1 MSADSS
7 KLAADRD
14 LLLAAEGKGTT
25 AKLRAFAR
33 LSGPGWLQSA
43 LTLGGGTLAGSLY
56 LGVLSGP
63 HLLWLQPLAMAL
75 GVIMTSAIGYV
86 TLSTREQPLQAV
98 SRYINPVMA
107 WGWALGALATCMV
120 WVMPQYSLSNAV
132 VQQILLPDIL
142 GASSQLGEMGGRIV
156 ITSVIFITVVVVSW
170 NYGRGGKGV
179 QLYEGVLKLTVLA
192 IVICFLG
199 VVYRL
204 GTTAEGLDWG
214 ALFKGFI
221 PNPGAIFKPGD
232 AFVPLLDA
240 VPAAGRDY
248 WSQHLVLQ
256 QRDVAV
262 TVAAA
267 TIGINGTF
275 LFAYSL
281 RRHGWG
287 KEFRGFMKFDL
298 ATGMFIPFVLV
309 TACIVV
315 AAASQFHAVPQPGLL
330 PESAMTESTVT
341 PRQRA
346 EFASLLRG
354 RVLHENKGLESN
366 EVEIERRVAGLGP
379 ADRVMAATLVT
390 RDAFDLASS
399 LRPFTGDFVARIV
412 FTFGV
417 LGMTLSSITLQM
429 VICGMV
435 MCELLGRP
443 LTGWTFRLGT
453 LAAATGILGPFI
465 WSAAAFWL
473 VVPTSIFAFTL
484 LPIAY
489 VTFLLL
495 LNQRKLLGA
504 EMPTGGRRWAWNL
517 MLGVIVAI
525 FAPASLYMVWD
536 KGGYWGIGLVGVF
549 LIAIVISDLKRRRNR
564 GDGSPNRPPVPEN
577 VT

>member
-1 MSADSS
+1 VCSS
-7 KLAADRD
+7 D
-14 LLLAAEGKGTT
+14 L
-25 AKLRAFAR
+25 
-33 LSGPGWLQSA
+33 
-43 LTLGGGTLAGSLY
+43 
-56 LGVLSGP
+56 
-63 HLLWLQPLAMAL
+63 
-75 GVIMTSAIGYV
+75 
-86 TLSTREQPLQAV
+86 
-98 SRYINPVMA
+98 
-107 WGWALGALATCMV
+107 
-120 WVMPQYSLSNAV
+120 
-132 VQQILLPDIL
+132 
-142 GASSQLGEMGGRIV
+142 
-156 ITSVIFITVVVVSW
+156 
-170 NYGRGGKGV
+170 
-179 QLYEGVLKLTVLA
+179 
-192 IVICFLG
+192 
-199 VVYRL
+199 
-204 GTTAEGLDWG
+204 
-214 ALFKGFI
+214 
-221 PNPGAIFKPGD
+221 
-232 AFVPLLDA
+232 
-240 VPAAGRDY
+240 GRDY

>member
-1 MSADSS
+1 M
-7 KLAADRD
+7 K
-14 LLLAAEGKGTT
+14 
-25 AKLRAFAR
+25 
-33 LSGPGWLQSA
+33 
-43 LTLGGGTLAGSLY
+43 
-56 LGVLSGP
+56 
-63 HLLWLQPLAMAL
+63 
-75 GVIMTSAIGYV
+75 
-86 TLSTREQPLQAV
+86 
-98 SRYINPVMA
+98 
-107 WGWALGALATCMV
+107 
-120 WVMPQYSLSNAV
+120 
-132 VQQILLPDIL
+132 
-142 GASSQLGEMGGRIV
+142 
-156 ITSVIFITVVVVSW
+156 
-170 NYGRGGKGV
+170 
-179 QLYEGVLKLTVLA
+179 LYEGILKLTVLA

-199 VVYRL
+199 VVIRL
-204 GTTAEGLDWG
+204 GTTPEGLDWAG
-214 ALFKGFI
+214 LLKGFI
-221 PNPGAIFKPGD
+221 PNPGAIFKPAE
-232 AFVPLLDA
+232 AFLPLLEA
-240 VPAAGRDY
+240 VPAAGREY
-248 WSQHLVLQ
+248 WSRHLILQ

-330 PESAMTESTVT
+330 QESPVTESAVT
-341 PRQRA
+341 PRQRT

-354 RVLHENKGLESN
+354 RVLHEHKG
-366 EVEIERRVAGLGP
+366 VELNNAEIGRRVSELGP

-390 RDAFDLASS
+390 RDAFDLASA
-399 LRPFTGDFVARIV
+399 LRPFTGDFIARIV

-435 MCELLGRP
+435 ICELLGRP

-453 LAAATGILGPFI
+453 LAAGTGILGPFI

-489 VTFLLL
+489 VTFFLLM
-495 LNQRKLLGA
+495 NQRKLLGA

-517 MLGVIVAI
+517 TLGVIVAI

-536 KGGYWGIGLVGVF
+536 KGGVWGVGLVAVF
-549 LIAIVISDLKRRRNR
+549 LIATLIAHLNRRRKRN
-564 GDGSPNRPPVPEN
+564 DDSPDHPSVPEN
-577 VT
+577 ETQSV